1 MTEKQK
7 FILRGLAD
15 GKTQAQ
21 IAKEM
26 GVSRQVVN
34 NALRSIFHI
43 KRDPA
48 TIEYPHYPNLCAWMR
63 EQEMTVA
70 ELSRQAGVH
79 PASLNKMLNKGIAPR
94 WDGICKLKRVTG
106 MTADELMYDG
116 EEGETDD

>member
-15 GKTQAQ
+15 GKTQTQ

-26 GVSRQVVN
+26 GISRQAVN
-34 NALRSIFHI
+34 NALCAIMRI

-48 TIEYPHYPNLCAWMR
+48 TIQYPHYPNLGAWMR
-63 EQEMTVA
+63 EQEMTA
-70 ELSRQAGVH
+70 SELSRQTGMN
-79 PASLNKMLNKGIAPR
+79 PASLTKMLNKGIAPC

-116 EEGETDD
+116 EEAETDD